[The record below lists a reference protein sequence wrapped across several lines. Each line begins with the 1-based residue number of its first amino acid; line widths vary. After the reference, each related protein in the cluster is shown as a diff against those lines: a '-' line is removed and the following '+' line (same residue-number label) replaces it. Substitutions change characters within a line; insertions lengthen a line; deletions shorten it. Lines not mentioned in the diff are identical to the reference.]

1 MNAIVA
7 VVVLLFQVA
16 PQDGGEPQE
25 RGPRRGRFADL
36 QQKIQ
41 KLVDSTRAFGDWD
54 RHADLSREAVSK
66 FFERAGWDSDEDTFA
81 QEMFRAVDAQPPW
94 EPQRRAEV
102 FFGLLSDRYQLDD
115 DQRARLQEI
124 TVRTA
129 VRIFA
134 AQGDRLL
141 EYVPEMIQARA
152 AGEPFTA
159 EQIARWSEM
168 AEPVIAYASERV
180 QEAAEEFMD
189 DLRPEQRE
197 LVARDV
203 QAGMRRVETVK
214 EFMVDWKAGRW
225 EPSDWGLEDDPI
237 QIGKD
242 ALARENGLAQ
252 AQPGNNA
259 GAAGGTIAVP
269 AGQAPE
275 HAPPADRPTERPAP
289 PERRRPEPGNPGE
302 GQPEVGQT
310 GGGQPEAG
318 QPSPPPEAPS
328 NPPQPPRKTTVA
340 VADDPWSKYVT
351 AFIAKYSLD
360 ERQAQ
365 QAALIGEES
374 RKRAEEIS
382 TRAAG
387 TAGDAPA
394 KAAPLNEKSA
404 AELDKIFAKMKMR
417 LERLPTRA
425 QRKAAS
431 AIELPDLDFRG
442 GGAKPGRGGRAA
454 PRPEPRPQPKP
465 EDKPAPKP

>member
-94 EPQRRAEV
+94 EPQRRADV
-102 FFGLLSDRYQLDD
+102 FFGLLSERYQLDD

-159 EQIARWSEM
+159 EQIARWSET

-197 LVARDV
+197 LVARDIE
-203 QAGMRRVETVK
+203 AGMRRVETVK

-242 ALARENGLAQ
+242 ALARENGGGGETG
-252 AQPGNNA
+252 GNG
-259 GAAGGTIAVP
+259 GAAGGTVAVP
-269 AGQAPE
+269 AGQSPGV
-275 HAPPADRPTERPAP
+275 APPAERPTERPAR
-289 PERRRPEPGNPGE
+289 PERRRPEPGQPAE
-302 GQPEVGQT
+302 GQPEGGQP
-310 GGGQPEAG
+310 GGGQPETG
-318 QPSPPPEAPS
+318 QPQPPAETPS
-328 NPPQPPRKTTVA
+328 NRPQPPRKTSVA

-374 RKRAEEIS
+374 RKRAEEVS

-387 TAGDAPA
+387 ATEDPPA
-394 KAAPLNEKSA
+394 KAAPVNERSA

-431 AIELPDLDFRG
+431 AVELPDLDFRG
-442 GGAKPGRGGRAA
+442 GGAKPGRGGRGT
-454 PRPEPRPQPKP
+454 PRPESRPQPKP
-465 EDKPAPKP
+465 EDKPAAKP